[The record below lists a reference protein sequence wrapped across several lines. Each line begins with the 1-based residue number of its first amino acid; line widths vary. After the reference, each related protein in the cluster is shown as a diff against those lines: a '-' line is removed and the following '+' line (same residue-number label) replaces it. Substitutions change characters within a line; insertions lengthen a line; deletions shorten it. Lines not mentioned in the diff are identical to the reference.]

1 MDDKE
6 KIEAIKKI
14 FDQSR
19 MKRMSLAE
27 EFGEEELTGMN
38 NAIEKIVYSQRIR
51 KMTITDK
58 EKIEEVLGIL
68 EKKIKDYEYDWKEFR
83 GTKQQAEASR
93 FRHMKELL
101 EEIKEILEKQF

>member
-27 EFGEEELTGMN
+27 EFDEEELTEMN
-38 NAIEKIVYSQRIR
+38 YAIEKIVFS
-51 KMTITDK
+51 
-58 EKIEEVLGIL
+58 
-68 EKKIKDYEYDWKEFR
+68 
-83 GTKQQAEASR
+83 
-93 FRHMKELL
+93 
-101 EEIKEILEKQF
+101 

>member
-1 MDDKE
+1 MNDSDAQKSISNLFGIIQGIIPYDKKLTNEEKLELIYTRETILEE

-38 NAIEKIVYSQRIR
+38 NAIEKIVYS
-51 KMTITDK
+51 
-58 EKIEEVLGIL
+58 
-68 EKKIKDYEYDWKEFR
+68 
-83 GTKQQAEASR
+83 
-93 FRHMKELL
+93 
-101 EEIKEILEKQF
+101 

>member
-1 MDDKE
+1 MNDKEKIKHLLVDIDSFLVEKGGDDVIVNWDGQTPRSLLEFIKKDLEKMTMNDNE

-38 NAIEKIVYSQRIR
+38 DAIERIVYS
-51 KMTITDK
+51 
-58 EKIEEVLGIL
+58 
-68 EKKIKDYEYDWKEFR
+68 
-83 GTKQQAEASR
+83 
-93 FRHMKELL
+93 
-101 EEIKEILEKQF
+101 

>member
-1 MDDKE
+1 MNDKEKIEKTIHSLSYILKHWKEGSDVLTHNDIQTILDVLEEPSMNDKADKE

-38 NAIEKIVYSQRIR
+38 NAIEKIVYS
-51 KMTITDK
+51 
-58 EKIEEVLGIL
+58 
-68 EKKIKDYEYDWKEFR
+68 
-83 GTKQQAEASR
+83 
-93 FRHMKELL
+93 
-101 EEIKEILEKQF
+101 